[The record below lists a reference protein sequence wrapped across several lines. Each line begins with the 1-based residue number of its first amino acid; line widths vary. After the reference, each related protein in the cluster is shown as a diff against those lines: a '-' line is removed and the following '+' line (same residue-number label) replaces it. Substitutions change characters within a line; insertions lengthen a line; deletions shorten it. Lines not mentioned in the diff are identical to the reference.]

1 MRVYLVLSQNIVC
14 FAYFY
19 TDMQTTSNA
28 AGKNMRGTQGSLKKW
43 SESLNKCENPERKR
57 STLCFVAVI
66 RQPGNVLKEVDR
78 IL

>member
-43 SESLNKCENPERKR
+43 SESLNKCDKTGKKAKNAVFCGCNQAAGKYFER
-57 STLCFVAVI
+57 
-66 RQPGNVLKEVDR
+66 GG
-78 IL
+78 